1 LTGDRARRPVI
12 AERLQMLTF
21 LVFFQ
26 NLLDRSLR
34 RDDRG
39 VTAVE
44 YGLLVFF
51 IALVIIAGVT
61 LLGKNLDALFS
72 NIAGQL

>member
-1 LTGDRARRPVI
+1 
-12 AERLQMLTF
+12 MLSF

>member
-1 LTGDRARRPVI
+1 
-12 AERLQMLTF
+12 MLTF
-21 LVFFQ
+21 LAFFQ

-51 IALVIIAGVT
+51 IALVIVT
-61 LLGKNLDALFS
+61 AVSLLGTTLSSIFND
-72 NIAGQL
+72 IASKLTAAV

>member
-1 LTGDRARRPVI
+1 
-12 AERLQMLTF
+12 MLTF
-21 LVFFQ
+21 LAYLRD
-26 NLLDRSLR
+26 LLDRSLR

-51 IALVIIAGVT
+51 IALVIIVGVT
-61 LLGKNLDALFS
+61 AFGKNLNTLFTNFS
-72 NIAGQL
+72 TSIGGL

>member
-1 LTGDRARRPVI
+1 
-12 AERLQMLTF
+12 MLTF
-21 LVFFQ
+21 VVFLQ
-26 NLLDRSLR
+26 ERLGRLLR

-44 YGLLVFF
+44 YGLIVFF

-61 LLGKNLDALFS
+61 ALGKTLNGIFNTISTSLTAV
-72 NIAGQL
+72 

>member
-1 LTGDRARRPVI
+1 VTGLAAPSPPKG
-12 AERLQMLTF
+12 LQMLSF
-21 LVFFQ
+21 LAFFQ

-51 IALVIIAGVT
+51 IALIIIAAVT
-61 LLGKNLDALFS
+61 LLGANLSSIFN
-72 NIAGQL
+72 NIATSL